1 MRSPDHIPQFN
12 NEEGKGS
19 TGCMLALVV
28 MAIALFI
35 AFKAGPP
42 YYNNYNLEGELKSTV
57 SRMSARSLKEEVVVR
72 DLIRIAEKN
81 DVVLTKKNINISRFG
96 GKLYI
101 EIEYTVPIDFLI
113 LQYDLHFKM
122 REESFSLM

>member
-1 MRSPDHIPQFN
+1 MRSLDRIFQF

-19 TGCMLALVV
+19 VGCMLSLVV
-28 MAIALFI
+28 MAIVLFI
-35 AFKAGPP
+35 ALKVGPP

-57 SRMSARSLKEEVVVR
+57 SRMSARALKEEVVIK

-81 DVVLTKKNINISRFG
+81 DIVLTKKNIKISRFG

-101 EIEYTVPIDFLI
+101 EIDYTVPIDFLI
-113 LQYDLHFKM
+113 LQRELHFKM
-122 REESFSLM
+122 KEESFTFT

>member
-1 MRSPDHIPQFN
+1 MRSLDRIFQF

-19 TGCMLALVV
+19 VGCMLSLVV
-28 MAIALFI
+28 MAIVLFI

-57 SRMSARSLKEEVVVR
+57 SRMSARSLKEEFVIKN
-72 DLIRIAEKN
+72 LIHIAEN
-81 DVVLTKKNINISRFG
+81 YNIVLTKKNIKIGRFG

-101 EIEYTVPIDFLI
+101 EIDYTVPIDFLI
-113 LQYDLHFKM
+113 LQRELHFKM
-122 REESFSLM
+122 REESFTIS